1 MRGKTTL
8 PLCFLCVAS
17 VTGVQS
23 RVTTS
28 FISVYSDFF
37 FFFTYE
43 QRNNEK
49 NPENND
55 NFNIL
60 GNKSQFPGNTN
71 YSLKLPWKLFGNVPE
86 NLTGYHSL
94 PFATIVLSYSAVN
107 DLLQYFHH
115 VLTSKA
121 RIHVMDS
128 AQ

>member
-1 MRGKTTL
+1 MYTD
-8 PLCFLCVAS
+8 FL
-17 VTGVQS
+17 
-23 RVTTS
+23 
-28 FISVYSDFF
+28 FF
-37 FFFTYE
+37 YFTYE

-49 NPENND
+49 NPGNND

-71 YSLKLPWKLFGNVPE
+71 NSLKLPPE
-86 NLTGYHSL
+86 ILTGYHSL